1 MSRDRREGERRAARP
16 TPEPSLKA
24 GGAGEGGEA
33 YGRPKRSLGQNF
45 LSDPNTAAKIVAALA
60 IAPGDVVV
68 EIGPGRG
75 ALTPFIL
82 DAGPAAY
89 LALEKDRDLAV
100 RLAREHPGASVAM
113 TDALR
118 MDWRRLDR
126 LPGARVIGNL
136 PYNIASPLLW
146 DLCAGAVAFAR
157 GVFMVQHEVARRLA
171 ASPGGREYGALSAW
185 VGSFARVEYCFKVP
199 PTVFRPRP
207 KVDSAVVA
215 VTPRPAA
222 ERPAEP
228 AALSRL
234 LKMLFSLRRKQLGG
248 ILKPFRGPELDAWL
262 AENGVSERDRPENLS
277 PPQLSQLSILLKK
290 RLGS

>member
-1 MSRDRREGERRAARP
+1 MSRERRVGSDNGAALPQEARD
-16 TPEPSLKA
+16 
-24 GGAGEGGEA
+24 GGEA
-33 YGRPKRSLGQNF
+33 YARPKRSLGQNF
-45 LSDPNTAAKIVAALA
+45 LSDPNTSAKIVAALG
-60 IAPGDVVV
+60 ITPGDTVL

-82 DAGPAAY
+82 DARPAAY

-113 TDALR
+113 ADALR
-118 MDWRRLDR
+118 MDWSRLDR
-126 LPGARVIGNL
+126 LPGVRVIGNL

-146 DLCAGAVAFAR
+146 DLCAGSVTYAR

-171 ASPGGREYGALSAW
+171 ATPGSREYGALSAW
-185 VGSFARVEYCFKVP
+185 VGAFARVAYCFKVP

-215 VTPRPAA
+215 LTPRPAA

-234 LKMLFSLRRKQLGG
+234 LKHLFSLRRKQLGG
-248 ILKPFRGPELDAWL
+248 ILKPYGDVVTEARL
-262 AENGVSERDRPENLS
+262 AQAGIEPRARPENLS
-277 PPQLSQLSILLKK
+277 PEQLSQLAILLKT

>member
-1 MSRDRREGERRAARP
+1 MSRERRVGSDNGAALPQEARD
-16 TPEPSLKA
+16 
-24 GGAGEGGEA
+24 GGEA
-33 YGRPKRSLGQNF
+33 YARPKRSLGQNF
-45 LSDPNTAAKIVAALA
+45 LSDPNTSAKIVAALG
-60 IAPGDVVV
+60 ITPGDTVL

-82 DAGPAAY
+82 DARPAAY

-113 TDALR
+113 ADALR
-118 MDWRRLDR
+118 MDWSRLDR
-126 LPGARVIGNL
+126 LPGVRVIGNL

-146 DLCAGAVAFAR
+146 DLCAGSVTYAR

-171 ASPGGREYGALSAW
+171 ATPGSREYGALSAW
-185 VGSFARVEYCFKVP
+185 VGAFARVTYCFKVP

-215 VTPRPAA
+215 LTPRPAA

-228 AALSRL
+228 TALSRL
-234 LKMLFSLRRKQLGG
+234 LKLLFSLRRKQLGG
-248 ILKPFRGPELDAWL
+248 ILKPYGDVVTEAWL
-262 AENGVSERDRPENLS
+262 AQAGIEPRARPENLS
-277 PPQLSQLSILLKK
+277 PEQLSQLAILLKT